1 MSDRLDDS
9 IRDYLGQTRDLPP
22 GLAQKAK
29 DLVPGAPPASPAGR
43 RPGVGKC
50 PHCGKPVTPFKSGGM
65 TAPRNLLWFVA
76 AGAALGFSFFLKPYF
91 MQFLVL
97 TLLLGFK
104 GILDQRARKTQI
116 LIYKALS
123 AEESGERHRLHQHT
137 TRL

>member
-9 IRDYLGQTRDLPP
+9 IKDHLGETREVPP
-22 GLAQKAK
+22 GLVQKAK
-29 DLVPGAPPASPAGR
+29 DLMPAAPASPAGR

-50 PHCGKPVTPFKSGGM
+50 PHCGKSVTPFKEGG
-65 TAPRNLLWFVA
+65 TPPPWNWLWFA
-76 AGAALGFSFFLKPYF
+76 LAGAALALSFVFKLYF

-104 GILDQRARKTQI
+104 GIVDQRARKTQI

-123 AEESGERHRLHQHT
+123 GEEGGQRHRLHQHT

>member
-9 IRDYLGQTRDLPP
+9 IRDYLGETRELPP
-22 GLAQKAK
+22 GLAQRAK
-29 DLVPGAPPASPAGR
+29 DLVPAPL

-50 PHCGKPVTPFKSGGM
+50 PHCGKPVTPFKDGGM
-65 TAPRNLLWFVA
+65 TGPWNLLWFVA
-76 AGAALGFSFFLKPYF
+76 AGAALALSFFLKPYF

-123 AEESGERHRLHQHT
+123 ADEGGQRHRLHQHT

>member
-1 MSDRLDDS
+1 MSDHLDDS
-9 IRDYLGQTRDLPP
+9 IKEYLGQTRAVPP
-22 GLAQKAK
+22 ALVQKAK
-29 DLVPGAPPASPAGR
+29 DLVPVS

-50 PHCGKPVTPFKSGGM
+50 PHCGKPVTPFKEGGL
-65 TAPRNLLWFVA
+65 TGPWNILWFVA
-76 AGAALGFSFFLKPYF
+76 SGAAMTLSFVFKPYF

-97 TLLLGFK
+97 TALLGFK

-123 AEESGERHRLHQHT
+123 GDESGQRHRLHQHT

>member
-9 IRDYLGQTRDLPP
+9 IKDYLGETRQVPP
-22 GLAQKAK
+22 GLVQKAK
-29 DLVPGAPPASPAGR
+29 DLVPAAPSSPGGR

-50 PHCGKPVTPFKSGGM
+50 PHCGKPVTPFRQGQKP
-65 TAPRNLLWFVA
+65 AAWNLLWFVG
-76 AGAALGFSFFLKPYF
+76 AGLALALSFYLKPYF

-123 AEESGERHRLHQHT
+123 EEESGQRHRLHQHIS
-137 TRL
+137 RL